1 MKKEYIKP
9 TIIIIKTCNDDALLQ
24 RPSLYDINK
33 RDSVEN
39 IADED
44 DGPIHDIHDN
54 KDIIWND

>member
-24 RPSLYDINK
+24 RASLYDIGK
-33 RDSVEN
+33 DKPIEN

-44 DGPIHDIHDN
+44 DGPIYDN
-54 KDIIWND
+54 NDIIWND

>member
-9 TIIIIKTCNDDALLQ
+9 TIIIIKTCNDEALLNNA
-24 RPSLYDINK
+24 SLFDINK
-33 RDSVEN
+33 RDPIEN

>member
-9 TIIIIKTCNDDALLQ
+9 IIIHIKTWNDEALLQ
-24 RPSLYDINK
+24 RASLYNINEV
-33 RDSVEN
+33 DPIEN

-44 DGPIHDIHDN
+44 DGPIYDN

>member
-24 RPSLYDINK
+24 RASLYDIGK
-33 RDSVEN
+33 SDSVET
-39 IADED
+39 IADEED
-44 DGPIHDIHDN
+44 DEPIHDN

>member
-24 RPSLYDINK
+24 RASLYDIGK
-33 RDSVEN
+33 DKPIEN

-44 DGPIHDIHDN
+44 DGPIYDN